1 MASKIV
7 QTIDRKEP
15 AEPTTPERLLDAA
28 ERLFAEKGYGST
40 SVRDITN
47 LAGTNLASVNYHF
60 GGKQNLYASVFQRM
74 LKVLRDHRIAGLEK
88 VIHEPGVDL
97 KAILHTFS
105 RVFLEP
111 LVEGSRGP
119 RMMQLFM
126 REMVE
131 PLLPRGMIVSEL
143 FEPISLAFRE
153 ALSQECPGVGG
164 EEARLCMISIVGQL
178 VHVLLTFQMYRD
190 AGRTEFPV
198 KDIQQVIDHVVQFAA
213 AGVRECAA
221 GNTGEEG

>member
-1 MASKIV
+1 MQA
-7 QTIDRKEP
+7 IDRKEP
-15 AEPTTPERLLDAA
+15 TEFTTPERLLDAA
-28 ERLFAEKGYGST
+28 EELFAEKGFGST

-74 LKVLRDHRIAGLEK
+74 LEVLREHRIAGLKK
-88 VIHEPGVDL
+88 VIHQPGADL
-97 KAILHTFS
+97 KAILQTFS

-131 PLLPRGMIVSEL
+131 PRLPRGMIVSEL
-143 FEPISLAFRE
+143 LEPISLAFRE
-153 ALSQECPGVGG
+153 ALSRECPGLGD
-164 EEARLCMISIVGQL
+164 EEARLCMISIMGQL
-178 VHVLLTFQMYRD
+178 IHVLLTFQMYRD
-190 AGRTEFPV
+190 AGRAEFPV

-221 GNTGEEG
+221 GNPGEEG